1 MKNDIFRFVALPPD
15 ARRSSPDTGTIRPV
29 PAELRLTDV
38 PNRKV
43 AARSV
48 ADRGHGR
55 APPGWS
61 SPPQV
66 RSHLRAPSDYC
77 CVKGN
82 LRELTSFCR
91 RIPCVSNE
99 SC

>member
-48 ADRGHGR
+48 AESGHGR
-55 APPGWS
+55 GPPA
-61 SPPQV
+61 
-66 RSHLRAPSDYC
+66 RARIRMGA
-77 CVKGN
+77 VV
-82 LRELTSFCR
+82 CR
-91 RIPCVSNE
+91 HRPTALA
-99 SC
+99 